1 MQIVYLIAGQG
12 ERDAISSSLSSLP
25 CKVECFPNVAA
36 LPAESDI
43 DETGC
48 VLIESQ
54 PEELDPMARLRAV
67 AKPLPTIVLS
77 DCANVPLA
85 VRAMKGGA
93 ADVVQKPIDPERL
106 RAAVAAALAESRARV
121 ERAQRLTDLCAR
133 FRSLSARERDVVDAV
148 LDGRGNREVAAQ
160 LGIKPR
166 TVEIHRAKAM
176 SKLGARTLAD
186 LVRIW
191 LDVDENTARLS
202 AE

>member
-36 LPAESDI
+36 L
-43 DETGC
+43 
-48 VLIESQ
+48 
-54 PEELDPMARLRAV
+54 
-67 AKPLPTIVLS
+67 
-77 DCANVPLA
+77 
-85 VRAMKGGA
+85 
-93 ADVVQKPIDPERL
+93 
-106 RAAVAAALAESRARV
+106 LAESGHRRNGLRPDRVAAGGTRPDGAPSGGCGAASDHRSVRLRQCSARGQGDERRRRRRRAKADRSGEAPRRGRGRARR
-121 ERAQRLTDLCAR
+121 EPGAGRAGAAPDGSCAR